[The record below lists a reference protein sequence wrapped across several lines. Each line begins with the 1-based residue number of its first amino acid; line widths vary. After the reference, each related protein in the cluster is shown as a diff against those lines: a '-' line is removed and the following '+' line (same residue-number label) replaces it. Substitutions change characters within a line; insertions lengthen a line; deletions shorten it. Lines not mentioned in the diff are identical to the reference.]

1 MRIFISICGCQVLM
15 PLYFDKF
22 IFSVVTRLYLY
33 FWMISVMISLHY
45 PHLSF
50 FYLLNFFILF
60 LFSDIF
66 LSPEEISPPIFVI
79 MLYYDMFET
88 CDFYYGWL
96 VIYETY
102 SGVPFVHF
110 VISNNNFT
118 VVLWKFWSEIL
129 EYSLHLEK

>member
-1 MRIFISICGCQVLM
+1 MSSIM

-22 IFSVVTRLYLY
+22 IFSLVTRLYLY
-33 FWMISVMISLHY
+33 FWMISVMISLHF
-45 PHLSF
+45 PLLSF
-50 FYLLNFFILF
+50 FYLLCFFYFFYF
-60 LFSDIF
+60 LTSFCHQKRSRLPF
-66 LSPEEISPPIFVI
+66 
-79 MLYYDMFET
+79 LYYDMFET

>member
-1 MRIFISICGCQVLM
+1 MRIFISICGCQVLL

-22 IFSVVTRLYLY
+22 IFSLVTRLYLY

-50 FYLLNFFILF
+50 FYLLNFFYIYILTSF
-60 LFSDIF
+60 CHQKRSRLPFCSHVV
-66 LSPEEISPPIFVI
+66 L
-79 MLYYDMFET
+79 LFET

-129 EYSLHLEK
+129 KYSLHLEK